1 MGAILGG
8 ILPSPT
14 APTGATSIHGPYEDA
29 IIAGCEVLGKLIDG
43 QTPAQKAQI
52 WQNLINIGQPFLDA
66 AVAQFKIW
74 LAAKPAPAAPGK

>member
-1 MGAILGG
+1 MGD
-8 ILPSPT
+8 LPALPQLPASM
-14 APTGATSIHGPYEDA
+14 HGPYEDA

-74 LAAKPAPAAPGK
+74 LAAKPAPVAPGK